1 MRFYPLLL
9 FSSFLLTVLAAPH
22 AQLNDISTNLER
34 RGQAAVGTPTQ
45 DSASSLQPSASA
57 KAKVETYLK
66 LKLDQKNIGEQVL
79 DNHDYQFFDYSLSEY
94 DGKKDLI
101 LRQFGKG
108 QQAEFEQEIK
118 KIQFADKGKAVS
130 QFVAAGV
137 YYDTRNSKLSSLTK
151 GKLSGHKDLT
161 YVIILN
167 KSAAF
172 AGSYLES

>member
-1 MRFYPLLL
+1 MHFYPLLV

-22 AQLNDISTNLER
+22 AQLNDISTSLER
-34 RGQAAVGTPTQ
+34 RGQAAAGTPTQ
-45 DSASSLQPSASA
+45 DSASSLQPSAST
-57 KAKVETYLK
+57 KAETYPTLK
-66 LKLDQKNIGEQVL
+66 LNKNNIGQEVL
-79 DNHDYQFFDYSLSEY
+79 KNHEFQCFDYSLSEY

-118 KIQFADKGKAVS
+118 KIQLADKGKAVS

-137 YYDTRNSKLSSLTK
+137 YYDTRNKLPSLIKEKSKS
-151 GKLSGHKDLT
+151 

-167 KSAAF
+167 KAAAF
-172 AGSYLES
+172 AGSHLES

>member
-22 AQLNDISTNLER
+22 AQLNDISTSLER

-57 KAKVETYLK
+57 NAKAKTYSE
-66 LKLDQKNIGEQVL
+66 LKLDPKNIGEQVL
-79 DNHDYQFFDYSLSEY
+79 NNHDYQFFDYSLSEY
-94 DGKKDLI
+94 NGKKDLI
-101 LRQFGKG
+101 IRQFGKG
-108 QQAEFEQEIK
+108 QRAEFEQEIK
-118 KIQFADKGKAVS
+118 KIQNADEGKAVR

-137 YYDTRNSKLSSLTK
+137 YRDPANSKLSSLTK
-151 GKLSGHKDLT
+151 GKLFTSLT

>member
-22 AQLNDISTNLER
+22 AQLNDVSTSLER

-57 KAKVETYLK
+57 KATAETYPELN
-66 LKLDQKNIGEQVL
+66 LDQKNIGPVL
-79 DNHDYQFFDYSLSEY
+79 DNHEFQFFDYSLSEY

-108 QQAEFEQEIK
+108 QRAEFEKQIKEI
-118 KIQFADKGKAVS
+118 QNADKGKAVS

-137 YYDTRNSKLSSLTK
+137 YRDPRNSKVSSLTK
-151 GKLSGHKDLT
+151 GKLFTSLT

>member
-9 FSSFLLTVLAAPH
+9 FSSFFLAVLAAPH
-22 AQLNDISTNLER
+22 AQLNDISTSLER

-45 DSASSLQPSASA
+45 DSASSLQPSASTKA
-57 KAKVETYLK
+57 KAETYPT
-66 LKLDQKNIGEQVL
+66 LKLDQNNIGQKVL
-79 DNHDYQFFDYSLSEY
+79 DNHEFQFFDYSLSEY

-108 QQAEFEQEIK
+108 QRAEFEEQIK
-118 KIQFADKGKAVS
+118 KIQLADKGKAVS

-137 YYDTRNSKLSSLTK
+137 YYGTSDNRLSSLT
-151 GKLSGHKDLT
+151 GKLFKTKS

-167 KSAAF
+167 KATAF
-172 AGSYLES
+172 AGSHLEA